1 MHKVPDASDD
11 APKFNVLQVICLNF
25 AVLVAGV
32 VLLRLCSLSWTASSL
47 AVWLASGVLT
57 VPIAFI
63 LTKPGAR
70 PALDKRQEDENFR
83 LRQFSRWDEDAAD
96 EAWQSLAAR
105 KACLG
110 KSQDGDRSR
119 NLNR

>member
-1 MHKVPDASDD
+1 MHKVSYASDD
-11 APKFNVLQVICLNF
+11 APKFNLLQVICLNF

-32 VLLRLCSLSWTASSL
+32 VLLRLFSLSWTASLL
-47 AVWLASGVLT
+47 AGWLASGVLT
-57 VPIAFI
+57 MLIAFI

-70 PALDKRQEDENFR
+70 PALDKRQE
-83 LRQFSRWDEDAAD
+83 D